1 MRRREFI
8 AGLGSAA
15 AWPAVARA
23 QQPLP
28 VIAFLTNSAFE
39 GMADRLRAFKA
50 GLREIGFAEG
60 TNVVIELNE
69 AKGDLE
75 RLSRQAAELA
85 RRQVNV
91 IVANGL
97 ATQTAKDAT
106 STIPIVFTTG
116 ADPVETG
123 IVASLSRPGGNLTGV
138 TALGDSLG
146 PKRLQLLHQ
155 IVPAAREIA
164 ILVNPPNS
172 SNGLQLRDLYAAA
185 QLLGL
190 SLKVFDANTSQDFDD
205 VFQNLIR
212 LRAGALVIATAPL
225 FNNFSEQL
233 AALSVQYKVPASYQ
247 YRDFAA
253 GGGLISFG
261 ADPAEVYRW
270 LGVYSGRILKGERPA
285 QLPVQQVTKIQL
297 ILNKKTAEV
306 LGITFPE
313 AILATADEV
322 IE

>member
-8 AGLGSAA
+8 AGLGAA
-15 AWPAVARA
+15 AWPASALA
-23 QQPLP
+23 QRSVP
-28 VIAFLTNSAFE
+28 VVAFLTNSSFE
-39 GMADRLRAFKA
+39 GMADRLLAFKA
-50 GLREIGFAEG
+50 GLRETGFAEG
-60 TNVVIELNE
+60 ANVVIELNE

-75 RLSRQAAELA
+75 RLSRLAAELA

-91 IVANGL
+91 IVTNGL
-97 ATQTAKDAT
+97 ASQTAKDAT

-123 IVASLSRPGGNLTGV
+123 MVASLSRPGGNLTGV

-164 ILVNPPNS
+164 VLVNPPNS

-185 QLLGL
+185 KLLEL
-190 SLKVFDANTSQDFDD
+190 SLNVFDADTPRDFDR
-205 VFQNLIR
+205 VFQDLVR

-225 FNNFSEQL
+225 FNNFSEKL
-233 AALSVQYKVPASYQ
+233 AALSVRYAVPASYQ

-253 GGGLISFG
+253 GGGLISLG
-261 ADPAEVYRW
+261 GDPAEAYRW

-297 ILNKKTAEV
+297 ILNRKTAEA
-306 LGITFPE
+306 LGISFPE